1 MFVIHQAS
9 RIALSLVLALQA
21 GTVLVAQAAAPNS
34 CGLVTSAA
42 WAAALSRPVTGGTVS
57 VVNDP
62 AATASSC
69 LYQSGAMFITV
80 QIDQLATAAAAH
92 KEYAEQLANSRDRDQ
107 QHSQSTK
114 LETGI
119 GDGAF
124 SSAFTDGTEVEFTAV
139 RGSRLLTFGL
149 VGPGAAAV
157 PHDRLRDLIQ
167 AALDH

>member
-1 MFVIHQAS
+1 MRSGLDMSSSQNPLLPFCSAFV
-9 RIALSLVLALQA
+9 V
-21 GTVLVAQAAAPNS
+21 
-34 CGLVTSAA
+34 
-42 WAAALSRPVTGGTVS
+42 
-57 VVNDP
+57 
-62 AATASSC
+62 
-69 LYQSGAMFITV
+69 
-80 QIDQLATAAAAH
+80 QLATAAAAQ

-107 QHSQSTK
+107 QHSQSTT

-157 PHDRLRDLIQ
+157 AHDRLRSMMQ

>member
-1 MFVIHQAS
+1 MLVIHRAS
-9 RIALSLVLALQA
+9 RIALLLLLALQA
-21 GTVLVAQAAAPNS
+21 GTVLAAQAAAPNS
-34 CGLVTSAA
+34 CGLVTPAA

-80 QIDQLATAAAAH
+80 QVDQLATAAAAQ

-157 PHDRLRDLIQ
+157 PHDRLRGLMQ
-167 AALDH
+167 TALDH

>member
-1 MFVIHQAS
+1 VIHYAS
-9 RIALSLVLALQA
+9 RIALSLLLALQA
-21 GTVLVAQAAAPNS
+21 GTVMVAQAGAPNS
-34 CGLVTSAA
+34 CGIVTPAA
-42 WAAALSRPVTGGTVS
+42 WAAALSRPVTGGKIS
-57 VVNDP
+57 VANDP

-80 QIDQLATAAAAH
+80 QVDQLPTAAAAQ
-92 KEYAEQLANSRDRDQ
+92 KEYSEQLANSRGRDQ
-107 QHSQSTK
+107 QHSQSTT

-119 GDGAF
+119 GDAAF

-157 PHDRLRDLIQ
+157 PHDQLRGLMQ
-167 AALDH
+167 TALDH